1 MNIIQLPAVLPG
13 DLDLAEINQQLKNG
27 TAELD
32 WSSVLSVKEE
42 DLAILLNGFSD
53 LDSEVIDSENCTM
66 SDNIA
71 QKVVDFFNNHQN
83 IENNHPSILE
93 IPSYYQIREKLE
105 KAILDDLLGPAGGD
119 YEEIDEMRVS
129 DRYLVGLIAPSDRHI
144 VPEELEETPEQISC
158 PIWQTRCSAPQRI

>member
-13 DLDLAEINQQLKNG
+13 DLDLAEINQQLKKG

-93 IPSYYQIREKLE
+93 IPSYYQIRAKLE
-105 KAILDDLLGPAGGD
+105 KAI
-119 YEEIDEMRVS
+119 
-129 DRYLVGLIAPSDRHI
+129 
-144 VPEELEETPEQISC
+144 
-158 PIWQTRCSAPQRI
+158 